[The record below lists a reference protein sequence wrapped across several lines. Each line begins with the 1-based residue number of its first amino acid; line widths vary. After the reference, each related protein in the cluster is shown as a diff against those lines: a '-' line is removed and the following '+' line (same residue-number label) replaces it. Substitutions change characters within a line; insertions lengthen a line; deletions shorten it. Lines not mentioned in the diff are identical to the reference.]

1 MLPAHRRLT
10 TELFNRTITGQV
22 FHSPLFTLRAIK
34 AGGKSRFAVSASKKN
49 FKTAVSRNSVRR
61 RVYSDV
67 ATFMPKIID
76 GFFVIILP
84 KPESM
89 KQKTAERRQSL
100 EKILTQCGFMKKL

>member
-1 MLPAHRRLT
+1 
-10 TELFNRTITGQV
+10 
-22 FHSPLFTLRAIK
+22 
-34 AGGKSRFAVSASKKN
+34 
-49 FKTAVSRNSVRR
+49 
-61 RVYSDV
+61 VYSDV